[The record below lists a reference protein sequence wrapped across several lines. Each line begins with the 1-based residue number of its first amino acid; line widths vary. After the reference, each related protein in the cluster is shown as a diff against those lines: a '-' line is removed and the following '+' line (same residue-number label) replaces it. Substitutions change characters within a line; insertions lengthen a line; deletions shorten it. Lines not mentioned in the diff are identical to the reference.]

1 MENEILENFIEE
13 QIDEEIIE
21 TFHEEVFEDLGKYVV
36 ATGKFNCQSFP
47 LYTYKDTII
56 VNEEGIEEIIKER
69 IALPHLIY
77 VTNEDLEKIDPKNGT
92 KCFDLEH
99 DCVID
104 YDNTEY
110 VKQETINEFRSKRQ
124 TECFSIINRGQFW
137 YNNLTDKQRE
147 ELKIWYTAWLDVTK
161 TLVEPTKPEWLK

>member
-1 MENEILENFIEE
+1 MESEVLEDVVKEKIY
-13 QIDEEIIE
+13 DEIIE
-21 TFHEEVFEDLGKYVV
+21 IIHEEVVEDLGKYVV

-47 LYTYKDTII
+47 LYTYKETTII
-56 VNEEGIEEIIKER
+56 NEEGIEEIIKEC

-77 VTNEDLEKIDPKNGT
+77 VTYEDLDKIDPKNGT
-92 KCFDLEH
+92 KCFDLEN

-110 VKQETINEFRSKRQ
+110 IKQETIQELRSKRQ
-124 TECFSIINRGQFW
+124 IECFSIINRGQLW
-137 YNNLTDKQRE
+137 YDTLTDAQKRE
-147 ELKIWYTAWLDVTK
+147 LQVWYRAWLDVTK